1 MSFTSGRPERRTT
14 ITDPRAL
21 RALAHPL
28 RLALLDHL
36 MSFGP
41 RTASECAAVVG
52 STPSNCSYH
61 LRALGKV
68 GLVEAVDAEDGR
80 ERPWRSTNTGLA
92 FGRSDDPTFEI
103 GSDTVE
109 RALADRQ
116 VDDEGALVHRAIAQR
131 DEQPVE
137 WREASILSGY
147 ALKLTPAELREL
159 GEQVDALIRPY
170 IGLTRV
176 DPPEGSDVVALHLNA
191 FRHPDAIAAARAAVQ
206 ADAAEQP
213 DAAEQADAAE
223 QPDAERV
230 RPFGTSAVARAAADV
245 PNSSRQR
252 RPGGRADD
260 AGGAG
265 GAGGDAS

>member
-14 ITDPRAL
+14 VTDPRAL

-61 LRALGKV
+61 LRALAKV

-80 ERPWRSTNTGLA
+80 ERPWRSASTGLT
-92 FGRSDDPTFEI
+92 FGRSEDPEFAI

-116 VDDEGALVHRAIAQR
+116 VDDEAALIHRAIAQR
-131 DEQPVE
+131 DDQPVE
-137 WREASILSGY
+137 WREASMLFGY
-147 ALKLTPAELREL
+147 ALRLTPAELREL
-159 GEQVDALIRPY
+159 GERLDALIRPY
-170 IGLTRV
+170 IALTR
-176 DPPEGSDVVALHLNA
+176 DDAPAESDVVALHLNA
-191 FRHPDAIAAARAAVQ
+191 FRHPDADAAARAA
-206 ADAAEQP
+206 DA
-213 DAAEQADAAE
+213 
-223 QPDAERV
+223 
-230 RPFGTSAVARAAADV
+230 SAADPAEGDDV
-245 PNSSRQR
+245 P
-252 RPGGRADD
+252 
-260 AGGAG
+260 
-265 GAGGDAS
+265 